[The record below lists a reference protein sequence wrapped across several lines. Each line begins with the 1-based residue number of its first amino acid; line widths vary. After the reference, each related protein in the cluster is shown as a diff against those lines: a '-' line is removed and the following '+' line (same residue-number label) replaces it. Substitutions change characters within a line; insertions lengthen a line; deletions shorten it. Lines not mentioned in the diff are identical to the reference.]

1 MFLTIA
7 GISPYANESQADAII
22 ANPPSMAHFHCAAKL
37 GIPLHLM
44 FTFPYSPTQ
53 SFPHPLANIKTSNVD
68 QSYTNYMSYPLV
80 DLMTWQ
86 GLGDLVNR
94 FRVQTL
100 GLEPVSTLWAP
111 GQFTR
116 LKVPMTYMWSPGLVP
131 KPPDWGPEID
141 VTGYVFL
148 DLASKYEPPKDLS
161 DFLDRSKDERPLV
174 YIGFG
179 SISGVDGHAFTKLI
193 FESVKKADVRAVV
206 SKGWGGMGE
215 GMDRPDGVFMI
226 DNVPHDWLFTR
237 VDAVIHHGG
246 AGTTSAGLK
255 LGKPT
260 MIVPFFG
267 DQPFWAAMV
276 SSAGAGAKEA
286 LPLKKLN
293 SDLFAKGIKECLEP
307 EAKVKAGEIAN
318 SIAEEGDGAENAV
331 DSFHRQL
338 PLHGKKSMLCDI
350 FPDRPA
356 VWEVNHIDMRLSALA
371 ADILIQNKQVRWHD
385 LELVRN
391 FEYRDFAGPGEP
403 ITGAGGALL
412 SAFQEAMHGFSSISE
427 TTKRDMKK
435 YERRKRKKQ
444 GNSVEDAI
452 LIPGKI
458 AHAARGPSTDG
469 GKENQ
474 RKGNLVLENAVNMY
488 HGEEPLKAT
497 PSISLAKGHPEPSTD
512 APRLG
517 LQPQFQAHPP
527 ARTTTTTS
535 YIGNPAVFLTKDVSK
550 GLGHSTRAIV
560 RIPCTMYY
568 ATVQG
573 LRNAP
578 RLYGD
583 STVRKPPQAISGI
596 RSGLK
601 TAGSEFVFGIYDG
614 VTGLVRIPHHDVKAE
629 GVAGL
634 PKGVA
639 KGIGGLVLKP
649 VAGTLGLTAYSVKG
663 VFMSV
668 RKRFRDTEETE
679 RWIRRARMSQGAQEL
694 YEIKIEGAEIYNN
707 KEQRDYVVP
716 TRKKQAEALEK
727 VKSEALVRW
736 GSRGKD
742 VLEESRQKQNNP
754 VETATRA
761 RVASVV
767 TRTSVGGQQDAVA
780 KGPKKSKTWT

>member
-1 MFLTIA
+1 MA
-7 GISPYANESQADAII
+7 G
-22 ANPPSMAHFHCAAKL
+22 FHCAAKL

-86 GLGDLVNR
+86 GLGDLINR

-161 DFLDRSKDERPLV
+161 DFLDRSKDDRPLV

-193 FESVKKADVRAVV
+193 FESVKKAGVRAVV

-215 GMDRPDGVFMI
+215 GMDKPDGVFMI

-293 SDLFAKGIKECLEP
+293 SDLFAKGIKECLEH
-307 EAKVKAGEIAN
+307 EAKEKAGQIAK

-338 PLHGKKSMLCDI
+338 PLHGKKTMLCGI

-356 VWEVNHIDMRLSALA
+356 VWEVKHTDMRLSALA

-385 LELVRN
+385 LELIRN

-412 SAFQEAMHGFSSISE
+412 SSFQEAMHGFSSIGE

-435 YERRKRKKQ
+435 YERRKRRKQ
-444 GNSVEDAI
+444 GNSVEDAVVM
-452 LIPGKI
+452 PGKM
-458 AHAARGPSTDG
+458 AHAARGPHTDG
-469 GKENQ
+469 EKENKRQ
-474 RKGNLVLENAVNMY
+474 EDRDLENAVNM
-488 HGEEPLKAT
+488 HGEAEPLKAP
-497 PSISLAKGHPEPSTD
+497 PSISLAKSHSEPPQD
-512 APRLG
+512 APS
-517 LQPQFQAHPP
+517 QPESQSQAQAPP
-527 ARTTTTTS
+527 LARTTTTTS
-535 YIGNPAVFLTKDVSK
+535 SIGNPAVFITKDVSK
-550 GLGHSTRAIV
+550 GLGHSTKAIV
-560 RIPCTMYY
+560 RIPFDMYY

-573 LRNAP
+573 FRNAP

-583 STVRKPPQAISGI
+583 RTVRKPPNVISGM

-614 VTGLVRIPHHDVKAE
+614 VTGLVRIPHHDVKAD
-629 GVAGL
+629 GVAGF

-639 KGIGGLVLKP
+639 RGVGGLVLKP
-649 VAGTLGLTAYSVKG
+649 VAGSLGLTAYSVKG
-663 VFMSV
+663 AYMSV
-668 RKRFRDTEETE
+668 RKRVRDTEKTE
-679 RWIRRARMSQGAQEL
+679 RWIRRARMSQGAKEL
-694 YEIKIEGAEIYNN
+694 YEIKMEGAELYD
-707 KEQRDYVVP
+707 KKKQRGYVMP

-727 VKSEALVRW
+727 VRSEALVRW

-742 VLEESRQKQNNP
+742 ALEESREKQNNP
-754 VETATRA
+754 VETAVRA
-761 RVASVV
+761 RVASVAA
-767 TRTSVGGQQDAVA
+767 RASVGGKQDGED